1 MPPHCP
7 ARAPA
12 NVPPPPYAKT
22 TPPARMATLPAH
34 APAELGVRLPV
45 AGPPVGPPL
54 TRASAGGCHFRH
66 HRAALAAALTAAA
79 TFAAATLAALA
90 LAAAAEPAASTRRP
104 PALPPH
110 PRRRRPRRCLHPRRR
125 CRRRRRRRRRPGIPG
140 GARRR
145 PGVLTTRWR
154 GLTCSA
160 MHLTHTNV
168 NGVLFFQYCAVLNKK
183 VCLKG
188 NFRRPSAVRNV
199 VLAVYAPTGRYI
211 VESGAVC
218 IYLVGRCTCLQTERY
233 PSTNWHRKLTEFHCP
248 DLIKCGYCPLFNTP
262 VSIYT

>member
-1 MPPHCP
+1 MW
-7 ARAPA
+7 
-12 NVPPPPYAKT
+12 
-22 TPPARMATLPAH
+22 LP
-34 APAELGVRLPV
+34 LPV
-45 AGPPVGPPL
+45 LLLWCCCCCCCSCSCGWCG
-54 TRASAGGCHFRH
+54 GGCCWCGC
-66 HRAALAAALTAAA
+66 
-79 TFAAATLAALA
+79 
-90 LAAAAEPAASTRRP
+90 S
-104 PALPPH
+104 
-110 PRRRRPRRCLHPRRR
+110 CCR

-188 NFRRPSAVRNV
+188 NFRRPSDVRNV

-248 DLIKCGYCPLFNTP
+248 DLIKCGYCPLFNTHI
-262 VSIYT
+262 SIYT